1 MESTLFAITNSK
13 SYIRQEIITSFYFNF
28 PDIQKKTI
36 ISKRLCKQQNI
47 VIKLQAVRMA
57 SRIQGSRGV
66 ARVLSKLNT
75 SLENGN
81 YYEAHQMYRTLYYRY
96 SAQSKWADL
105 ETMLYEGAVKLF
117 NHGQGGSGADLAK
130 LYLEILEKAEIKPTE
145 EIMKKVGN
153 LYQLTPTHLP
163 DKDNF
168 KVLALKWSLADKKHP
183 NGHPRLH
190 QLFAYTLWRSK
201 KYTESRQHF
210 LHSMDGSGCG
220 TMLAEFHVN
229 NGFPREMDLFIV
241 GTVLQMLCLR
251 KHIVAALT
259 LKSYTESH
267 PSLQP
272 GPPYKH
278 PLLNFVWLLLLAIEH
293 KQSVTAYSILVE
305 KYTPCLKRDPSYL
318 EYLDKI
324 GQYFFGLAPPP
335 KARPGGMFSGLFD
348 SLLNV
353 INDDGGEDSSED
365 DNDALPSPSTSR
377 NSSSKVTKTKMMT
390 EDLD

>member
-1 MESTLFAITNSK
+1 MTQRS
-13 SYIRQEIITSFYFNF
+13 
-28 PDIQKKTI
+28 
-36 ISKRLCKQQNI
+36 
-47 VIKLQAVRMA
+47 
-57 SRIQGSRGV
+57 QGARGV
-66 ARVLSKLNT
+66 ARVLSKLNA

-96 SAQSKWADL
+96 SAQNKWTEL
-105 ETMLYEGAVKLF
+105 ENMLYEGAVKLF
-117 NHGQGGSGADLAK
+117 NYDQGGSGADLSK
-130 LYLEILEKAEIKPTE
+130 LYLEILEKAEMKPTE
-145 EIMKKVGN
+145 EIMKNVGR
-153 LYQLTPTHLP
+153 LYQLTPSNLP

-168 KVLALKWSLADKKHP
+168 KALALKWSLIDKQHP

-190 QLFAYTLWRSK
+190 QLFAYELWRSK
-201 KYTESRQHF
+201 KYAESRQHF
-210 LHSMDGSGCG
+210 LHSTDGSGCG
-220 TMLAEFHVN
+220 IMLAEFHVS
-229 NGFPREMDLFIV
+229 NGFPREMDLFVV

-251 KHIVAALT
+251 KHLLAAIT

-267 PSLQP
+267 PSLQGDKK

-305 KYTPCLKRDPSYL
+305 KYTPSLKRDPSYL

-324 GQYFFGLAPPP
+324 GQHFFGLAPPP

-353 INDDGGEDSSED
+353 INDDEEGSED
-365 DNDALPSPSTSR
+365 ETDGLPFASTSR
-377 NSSSKVTKTKMMT
+377 NQSSSTSNKNKMVT
-390 EDLD
+390 EELD